1 MFKTAHENGSIM
13 WQDVISFHNP
23 WLEKQGIYDEITK
36 TLDEKVNGCNTLAM
50 REMQK
55 EGLEKALSGRQPFIL
70 IRIIFTFM
78 WQLLNHIQR
87 ENVVKE
93 NQNIRCD
100 EGKVVNNLLDRKQEQ
115 NKLMI

>member
-23 WLEKQGIYDEITK
+23 WLEKQGIYDEKTK
-36 TLDEKVNGCNTLAM
+36 TLDEKVNGCNTACDEGNAK
-50 REMQK
+50 R
-55 EGLEKALSGRQPFIL
+55 GLEKALSGRQPFTL
-70 IRIIFTFM
+70 IRIIFIFM
-78 WQLLNHIQR
+78 LQLLNHFQQ

-100 EGKVVNNLLDRKQEQ
+100 EG
-115 NKLMI
+115 